1 MPVIQEM
8 GKWGMS
14 HFYDS
19 LTENELD
26 AEHLM
31 RDVGL
36 TIVPSALP
44 DHKTMICFDFRDLKE
59 NSRWFLKVSGG
70 KCELCDGP
78 TGDELDVNVITTLS
92 VFTRVWLGGISIASA
107 LSTGDLKVE
116 ALPIYTRRMSEWLG
130 LCPFVDHNPL
140 YTPEAVG

>member
-1 MPVIQEM
+1 M
-8 GKWGMS
+8 
-14 HFYDS
+14 
-19 LTENELD
+19 
-26 AEHLM
+26 
-31 RDVGL
+31 
-36 TIVPSALP
+36 
-44 DHKTMICFDFRDLKE
+44 
-59 NSRWFLKVSGG
+59 SGG